1 MKKKF
6 IVLFLIV
13 VCINTIF
20 GKEIFNGSGKL
31 EPRHNYSLVTLN
43 DPNYSFCVS
52 TSNEKSVVVNELTFV
67 TEDDEIFITYD
78 DAKIAAGDASG
89 SFHYRT
95 SLYIVDSKG
104 VNITA
109 KSFNVAKNNPIS
121 IRIVSEY
128 YLSGNLVE
136 VKTLAATTIFSDYL
150 LQESQENLSFVNV
163 DDKVK
168 LVSIS
173 GSLPGLNND
182 YSLSVSA
189 AVTGIDKNNVWYI
202 KKDTPIS
209 INYEPASYNN
219 SSKDWSYSY
228 TELRIN
234 GACCTSLPS
243 LISTDLKIELIYV
256 FADYSTPQ
264 DEFVLA
270 SVKFCVKD
278 IPEAPKQTDKTILEG
293 WSKDDVEVAVTTT
306 YAKKEIAYFEYSLD
320 NEKTWQQGSSY
331 KTNVEDTL
339 NQNIYFRVIDYVGN
353 VSPSLAIEVKVDK
366 TCPVIPD
373 SEGIDKWIK
382 NNVEI
387 YVPDTGSPCTVPEE
401 IDNNV
406 KIYVSDT
413 GSPCTLIING
423 EEKEGGYF
431 LLAKEGEYE
440 IQAKDAAGNYSEKK
454 LVKID
459 KTSPLINAYCE
470 NQEYIGGWTNKNV
483 SVCIKDNLSGIAE
496 VSVNDAK
503 EEIQETETT
512 ILFSETEEYNISVVD
527 KVGNT
532 TETTVQID
540 KSSPLIQWGEVS
552 YGDIKQR
559 EEKVL
564 LDSYTI
570 NFIAEDEHSGIGTDG
585 FCLKREQ
592 NVVKTNSNN
601 LFYKENLDS
610 IDRTQDQIINYY
622 LSATDNAGNVSE
634 EISKQITIPQE
645 VKIQVVDI
653 SQENDILKRT
663 TVSNDFVTVGI
674 LINKIDFNNYS
685 EIKLNRKF
693 LGKVNED
700 NGEREYI
707 TLDKYQEFFDSTISK
722 EKIKTDWEAL
732 EQVQITLNDV
742 SEKIVKIGNEEY
754 WYFEDKIPVI
764 SGLGHKGIVYQ
775 PEWTWKNQTI
785 TEKGSYTEIEK
796 TANTPGILKIR
807 LIGTNREGTEERYL
821 ILNSDG
827 EKIVD
832 ESSDD
837 FFVPVTGEIGIEFK
851 IEDKDFDDYDVHAK
865 GLLLTNFINEET
877 LVEEKQEMEIAMEG
891 CFSSGKILSRMIDG
905 EERRIFCT
913 ENNLNDWNSFG
924 EAKIKLYYNKTFNM
938 RITMEEGYNGKN
950 GNLKDVTKSSVIKL
964 KANNP
969 DLGGFHLLVGEEAGY
984 NKEGITAQPHQLIEL
999 GLERN
1004 ENHSELQN
1012 IEWDF
1017 GDGKKKNGNNV
1028 THEYGQNPN
1037 RTGNTSEYDMK
1048 IKCVQDQQVKLA
1060 TIKVYIV
1067 DTQYGA
1073 LFGDEEWIGEHVVL
1087 GKIQIPEGK
1096 TLTVKENLNDSNNE
1110 TKVIVIGTPEI
1121 KRKPSIDVLPSGRLV
1136 VQGSENNQI
1145 VFSEGKNGETF
1156 SEIEDGDSKKWGG
1169 IVVKKDAMFEVK
1181 ENTDVLI
1188 KHTTTGLFLEK
1199 DSSANINVLNIE
1211 KASDVGLINNGTFV
1225 ANQIVIKDT
1234 PIGIEIGNK
1243 MSLSNLTIKNCS
1255 EGLICES
1262 EDTNS
1267 ITLNIENVDING
1279 YGERGVY
1286 ISENFTLISKG
1297 SDKFY
1302 ITGFKGGILNE
1313 GEIEISHEDATVE
1326 NCSTYGIKS
1335 SGSIT
1340 AEKLN
1345 IRGQT
1350 ERGIILLPITSED
1363 ENSIDFISIA
1373 DAEIGIHAFD
1383 DSILNAKS
1391 LSITKAEYGIKTEGI
1406 NSSYPKLYIDSFVK
1420 DEKSEIMID
1429 WYDCNQG
1436 PLTAEEITERE
1447 LEAISLHN
1455 LGKE

>member
-6 IVLFLIV
+6 IVLFLTIL
-13 VCINTIF
+13 CINTIF

-104 VNITA
+104 NEIKNNPFSVE
-109 KSFNVAKNNPIS
+109 KNNPIS

-163 DDKVK
+163 DDKVE

-189 AVTGIDKNNVWYI
+189 AVTGIDKNNVWYV
-202 KKDTPIS
+202 KKGAPIS

-219 SSKDWSYSY
+219 PSKYWSYSY

-234 GACCTSLPS
+234 GASCTSLPTF
-243 LISTDLKIELIYV
+243 ISTDMKIELIYV

-278 IPEAPKQTDKTILEG
+278 IPEAPKQTDETILEG

-331 KTNVEDTL
+331 KTNVEQNDTL
-339 NQNIYFRVIDYVGN
+339 NQNIYFRVKDYVGN

-366 TCPVIPD
+366 TCPGIRV
-373 SEGIDKWIK
+373 SEEIDKWTK
-382 NNVEI
+382 N
-387 YVPDTGSPCTVPEE
+387 D
-401 IDNNV
+401 V
-406 KIYVSDT
+406 KISVSDT
-413 GSPCTLIING
+413 GSPCSLIING
-423 EEKEGGYF
+423 EEKEGGIF
-431 LLAKEGEYE
+431 SLAKEGEYE

-503 EEIQETETT
+503 EEIQEAETT

-564 LDSYTI
+564 LNSYTI
-570 NFIAEDEHSGIGTDG
+570 NFIANDEHSGIGTDG

-700 NGEREYI
+700 NGERESI

-742 SEKIVKIGNEEY
+742 SEKTVKIGNEEY

-785 TEKGSYTEIEK
+785 TEKGSYTAIEK
-796 TANTPGILKIR
+796 TANTPGTLKIR

-877 LVEEKQEMEIAMEG
+877 LAEEKQEIEIVMEG
-891 CFSSGKILSRMIDG
+891 CSSSGKILSRMVEG

-913 ENNLNDWNSFG
+913 EDNLNDWNSFG
-924 EAKIKLYYNKTFNM
+924 AAKIKLYYNKTFNM
-938 RITMEEGYNGKN
+938 RITMEEGYNGKS
-950 GNLKDVTKSSVIKL
+950 GKFKDVTKSSIIKL
-964 KANNP
+964 KAESP
-969 DLGGFHLLVGEEAGY
+969 DLGGFTLLVGEEAGY
-984 NKEGITAQPHQLIEL
+984 NDEGITAQPHQLIEL

-1004 ENHSELQN
+1004 ENYSELQN
-1012 IEWDF
+1012 ITWDF
-1017 GDGKKKNGNNV
+1017 GDGKIENGNNV
-1028 THEYGQNPN
+1028 THKYDQNPN

-1048 IKCVQDQQVKLA
+1048 IKCVQNQQEKVA
-1060 TIKVYIV
+1060 TIKVHIV

-1073 LFGDEEWIGEHVVL
+1073 LFGNEEWIGEHVVL
-1087 GKIQIPEGK
+1087 GKIQIPGGK

-1110 TKVIVIGTPEI
+1110 TKVLVIGTPEI
-1121 KRKPSIDVLPSGRLV
+1121 ARKPSIDVLPRGRLV

-1169 IVVKKDAMFEVK
+1169 IVVKKDAMFELK
-1181 ENTDVLI
+1181 ENTNILI

-1211 KASDVGLINNGTFV
+1211 KASDVGLINNGTFI

-1234 PIGIEIGNK
+1234 PIGVETSNG

-1267 ITLNIENVDING
+1267 IILNIENVDING

-1286 ISENFTLISKG
+1286 ISEKISLVSDGNSNFKIS
-1297 SDKFY
+1297 
-1302 ITGFKGGILNE
+1302 GFKEGILNKGTINIE
-1313 GEIEISHEDATVE
+1313 QGEVTVE

-1335 SGSIT
+1335 SGLIT
-1340 AEKLN
+1340 AKKVN
-1345 IRGQT
+1345 IKGQT

-1383 DSILNAKS
+1383 DSKLNAKS
-1391 LSITKAEYGIKTEGI
+1391 LSITKAEYGIKTEGT
-1406 NSSYPKLYIDSFVK
+1406 NTAYPKIYIDSFIK
-1420 DEKSEIMID
+1420 DENSEIMID

-1436 PLTAEEITERE
+1436 PLTVEEITERE
-1447 LEAISLHN
+1447 LESISLHN
-1455 LGKE
+1455 

>member
-6 IVLFLIV
+6 IVLFLTIL
-13 VCINTIF
+13 CINTIF

-31 EPRHNYSLVTLN
+31 EPKHSYSSVSLN
-43 DPNYSFCVS
+43 DPDYSFCVS

-121 IRIVSEY
+121 IRIVSELY
-128 YLSGNLVE
+128 SSGNLVE

-189 AVTGIDKNNVWYI
+189 AVTGIDKNNVWYV
-202 KKDTPIS
+202 KKGAPIS

-234 GACCTSLPS
+234 GASCTSLPTF
-243 LISTDLKIELIYV
+243 ISTDLKIELIYV

-278 IPEAPKQTDKTILEG
+278 IPEAPKQTDETILEG
-293 WSKDDVEVAVTTT
+293 WSKDDVEVAVETT
-306 YAKKEIAYFEYSLD
+306 YAEKEIAYFEYSLD

-331 KTNVEDTL
+331 KTDVNDTL
-339 NQNIYFRVIDYVGN
+339 NKNIYFRVKDYVGN

-366 TCPVIPD
+366 TYPVISV
-373 SEGIDKWIK
+373 SEGIDKWTK
-382 NNVEI
+382 NDVNI
-387 YVPDTGSPCTVPEE
+387 S
-401 IDNNV
+401 
-406 KIYVSDT
+406 VSDT
-413 GSPCTLIING
+413 GSPCALIING
-423 EEKEGGYF
+423 EEKEGGNF

-564 LDSYTI
+564 LNSYTI
-570 NFIAEDEHSGIGTDG
+570 NFVAEDEHSGIRTDG

-592 NVVKTNSNN
+592 TVVKTNSNN

-622 LSATDNAGNVSE
+622 LSVRDNVGNVSE

-700 NGEREYI
+700 NGAREYI

-742 SEKIVKIGNEEY
+742 SEKTVKIGNEEY

-796 TANTPGILKIR
+796 TANTPGTLKIR

-827 EKIVD
+827 KKIVD
-832 ESSDD
+832 ESSVD

-913 ENNLNDWNSFG
+913 EKKLNGWNSFG
-924 EAKIKLYYNKTFNM
+924 EAKIKLYYNKSFNM
-938 RITMEEGYNGKN
+938 RVTMEEGYNGKN
-950 GNLKDVTKSSVIKL
+950 GNLKDVTKSSIIKL

-984 NKEGITAQPHQLIEL
+984 NNDGISAQPHQLIEL

-1004 ENHSELQN
+1004 ENYSELQS

-1017 GDGKKKNGNNV
+1017 GDGKKENGNNV
-1028 THEYGQNPN
+1028 THKYGQNPN

-1073 LFGDEEWIGEHVVL
+1073 LFGNEEWIGEHVVL

-1110 TKVIVIGTPEI
+1110 TKVLVIGTPEI
-1121 KRKPSIDVLPSGRLV
+1121 ERKPSIDVLPRGRLV
-1136 VQGSENNQI
+1136 VQGSENKQI

-1156 SEIEDGDSKKWGG
+1156 SEIEDDDSEKWGG

-1211 KASDVGLINNGTFV
+1211 KASGVGLINNGTFI

-1234 PIGIEIGNK
+1234 PIGVETSNG
-1243 MSLSNLTIKNCS
+1243 MSLSNLKIVNCS
-1255 EGLICES
+1255 DEGLICES
-1262 EDTNS
+1262 ADTNS
-1267 ITLNIENVDING
+1267 IILNIENVDING
-1279 YGERGVY
+1279 YGERGVF
-1286 ISENFTLISKG
+1286 ISEKISLISDGNNNFKI
-1297 SDKFY
+1297 S
-1302 ITGFKGGILNE
+1302 GFKEGILNKGTINIE
-1313 GEIEISHEDATVE
+1313 QGEVTVE

-1335 SGSIT
+1335 SGLIT
-1340 AEKLN
+1340 AKKVN
-1345 IRGQT
+1345 IKGQT
-1350 ERGIILLPITSED
+1350 ERGIILLPKTSED
-1363 ENSIDFISIA
+1363 KNSIDFISIA

>member
-6 IVLFLIV
+6 LVLFLIIV
-13 VCINTIF
+13 NMCTIAA
-20 GKEIFNGSGKL
+20 KILLEISGEIENNSSNG
-31 EPRHNYSLVTLN
+31 VN
-43 DPNYSFCVS
+43 DPNYYLCISTTNESCVVA
-52 TSNEKSVVVNELTFV
+52 NGFGFV
-67 TEDDEIFITYD
+67 SEGDLISIDYDAAFI
-78 DAKIAAGDASG
+78 AGGAMSY
-89 SFHYRT
+89 SSSAET
-95 SLYIVDSKG
+95 KLIICNSKG
-104 VNITA
+104 ENIDSDT
-109 KSFNVAKNNPIS
+109 FFVQKNNPVFIRLIS
-121 IRIVSEY
+121 EHRIGGSLQKEELLASVTIISDFIVQT
-128 YLSGNLVE
+128 SVE
-136 VKTLAATTIFSDYL
+136 KKI
-150 LQESQENLSFVNV
+150 FVNTKDNV
-163 DDKVK
+163 RLLSCSEEIYNEK
-168 LVSIS
+168 
-173 GSLPGLNND
+173 
-182 YSLSVSA
+182 YSLSIET
-189 AVTGIDKNNVWYI
+189 AVTGFDGDNDSTWYVQKGTDI
-202 KKDTPIS
+202 F
-209 INYEPASYNN
+209 INYTPARYENYGGGGNEEGSASY
-219 SSKDWSYSY
+219 WTLEY

-234 GACCTSLPS
+234 NLSCTSVPTVIEDDMS
-243 LISTDLKIELIYV
+243 IELVQISSSHSNPIPKQQRIAYI
-256 FADYSTPQ
+256 
-264 DEFVLA
+264 
-270 SVKFCVKD
+270 KFCVKD
-278 IPEAPKQTDKTILEG
+278 IPEAPKQTDETILEG
-293 WSKDDVEVAVTTT
+293 WSKDDVEVAVETT
-306 YAKKEIAYFEYSLD
+306 YAEKEIAYFEYSLD

-331 KTNVEDTL
+331 KTEVNDTL
-339 NQNIYFRVIDYVGN
+339 NKNIYFRVKDYVGN

-366 TCPVIPD
+366 TCPVISV
-373 SEGIDKWIK
+373 SEGIDKWTK
-382 NNVEI
+382 NDVNI
-387 YVPDTGSPCTVPEE
+387 S
-401 IDNNV
+401 
-406 KIYVSDT
+406 VSDT
-413 GSPCTLIING
+413 GSPCALIING
-423 EEKEGGYF
+423 EEKEGGNF

-532 TETTVQID
+532 TETIVQID

-564 LDSYTI
+564 LNSYTI
-570 NFIAEDEHSGIGTDG
+570 NFVAEDEHSGIRTDG

-592 NVVKTNSNN
+592 TVVKTNSNN

-622 LSATDNAGNVSE
+622 LSVRDNVGNVSE

-674 LINKIDFNNYS
+674 LMNKIDFNNYS

-742 SEKIVKIGNEEY
+742 SGKTVKIGNEEY

-796 TANTPGILKIR
+796 TANTPGTLKIR

-832 ESSDD
+832 ESSVD

-913 ENNLNDWNSFG
+913 EKKLNGWNSFG
-924 EAKIKLYYNKTFNM
+924 EAKIKLYYNKSFNM
-938 RITMEEGYNGKN
+938 RVTMEEGYNGKN
-950 GNLKDVTKSSVIKL
+950 GNLKDVTKSSIIKL

-984 NKEGITAQPHQLIEL
+984 NKDGISAHPHQLIEL

-1004 ENHSELQN
+1004 ENYSELQN

-1017 GDGKKKNGNNV
+1017 GDGKKENGNNV
-1028 THEYGQNPN
+1028 SHKYGQNPN

-1073 LFGDEEWIGEHVVL
+1073 LLGNEEWIGEHVVL

-1110 TKVIVIGTPEI
+1110 TKLLVIGTPEI
-1121 KRKPSIDVLPSGRLV
+1121 ERKPSIDVLPRGRLV

-1156 SEIEDGDSKKWGG
+1156 SEIEDDDSEKWGG

-1211 KASDVGLINNGTFV
+1211 KASGVGLINNGTFI

-1234 PIGIEIGNK
+1234 PIGVETSNG
-1243 MSLSNLTIKNCS
+1243 MSLSNLKIVNCS

-1267 ITLNIENVDING
+1267 IILNIENVDING
-1279 YGERGVY
+1279 YGERGVF
-1286 ISENFTLISKG
+1286 ISEKISLVSDGNNNFMIS
-1297 SDKFY
+1297 
-1302 ITGFKGGILNE
+1302 GFKEGILNKGTINIE
-1313 GEIEISHEDATVE
+1313 QGEVTVE

-1335 SGSIT
+1335 SGLIT
-1340 AEKLN
+1340 AKKVN
-1345 IRGQT
+1345 IKGQT
-1350 ERGIILLPITSED
+1350 ERGIILLPKTSED
-1363 ENSIDFISIA
+1363 KNSIDFISIA

-1406 NSSYPKLYIDSFVK
+1406 NTSYPKLYIDSFVK